1 MKKFLAIVLA
11 LALVLALGACGQ
23 KQDTTTPSN
32 DASASNG
39 EEPAGDSAPAED
51 TKPADDTA
59 EPTEDTASTAEGGQK
74 VGIAMPTQSLER
86 WNRDGSYLDEQFR
99 NAGYETIVTYSDNDI
114 NRQVNDIQNMIAEN
128 VDLLVVAA
136 IDGEA
141 LNTVMNEAAE
151 AEIPVIAYDRL
162 IMNDAVSYY
171 VSFDNYTVGTLQGT
185 FVKDQL
191 DLDNA
196 DGPFNIEF
204 TAGDPAD
211 NNAGYFFNGA
221 FDVLKPYIDEGK
233 LNVVSGQTDF
243 DSVATAQWDT
253 QTALE
258 RAQNILASYYAD
270 GTQVDVWLCSNDST
284 ALGVAQAIASDY
296 AGSNKPIITGQD
308 GDEANLKNL
317 VDGLQSMTVYK
328 AVANEAVVT
337 LDLGKA
343 ILSGQTVDDSLIS
356 ASGWNFD
363 CAFDTESYFTSD
375 GHNCPSFLLVP
386 DIVTTDNMV
395 EKLVDTGYYTQD
407 SDGYLH
413 PAG

>member
-1 MKKFLAIVLA
+1 MKKRILA
-11 LALVLALGACGQ
+11 LALSASMALSLAACSGG
-23 KQDTTTPSN
+23 
-32 DASASNG
+32 DASGSGSGSGSNSNTG
-39 EEPAGDSAPAED
+39 
-51 TKPADDTA
+51 
-59 EPTEDTASTAEGGQK
+59 STGAQK

-86 WNRDGSYLDEQFR
+86 WNRDGSYLDEQFKS
-99 NAGYETIVTYSDNDI
+99 AGYETILTYSDNDT
-114 NRQVNDIQNMIAEN
+114 NRQVNDIQNMIAEG
-128 VDLLVVAA
+128 VDLLVISA

-141 LNTVMNEAAE
+141 LNTVMNEAGE
-151 AEIPVIAYDRL
+151 AGIPVIAYDRL
-162 IMNDAVSYY
+162 IMNDNASYY
-171 VSFDNYTVGTLQGT
+171 VSFDNYTVGTLQGQYIVDT
-185 FVKDQL
+185 L

-196 DGPFNIEF
+196 AGPFNIEL

-221 FDVLKPYIDEGK
+221 MDVLKPYIDSGK
-233 LNVVSGQTDF
+233 LVVVSGQTDF
-243 DSVATAQWDT
+243 DTVATAAWDS
-253 QTALE
+253 QTAME

-284 ALGVAQAIASDY
+284 ALGVSQAIQSDY
-296 AGSNKPIITGQD
+296 AGSNQPIITGQD

-343 ILSGQTVDDSLIS
+343 ILSGETVDESLIT
-356 ASGWNFD
+356 ASGWDFE
-363 CAFDTESYFTSD
+363 CAYDTTSYFTSD
-375 GHNCPSFLLVP
+375 GNNCPSFLLVP
-386 DIVTTDNMV
+386 DVVTKDNMV

-407 SDGYLH
+407 ADGYLH